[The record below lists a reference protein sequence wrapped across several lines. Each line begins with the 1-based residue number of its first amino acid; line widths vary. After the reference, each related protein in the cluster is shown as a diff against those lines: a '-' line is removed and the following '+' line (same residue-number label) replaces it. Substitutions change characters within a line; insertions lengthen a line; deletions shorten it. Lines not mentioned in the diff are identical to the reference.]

1 MIPKIIHY
9 VWSGADYPDYIKHNI
24 ETWKKYAPDFEIVQ
38 WNENNWN
45 PNYNTFSKYFYDMNK
60 WGFVSDVVRLDVLE
74 RFGGIYLDADV
85 ELTQPIDQFLEYDLV
100 MGMHFTN
107 ALGTAFIAS
116 VPHQEDIREL
126 LDYYNNISLSNLN
139 DSNLDVVN
147 NGIFTRYFLEK
158 HSDFQL
164 INKPQLLDGNI
175 GIFPKQTFFLQHLF
189 KKKNFAIH
197 QVTGSWQKVDKSS
210 RFKNYKKKVGQFILG
225 KTLYSWY
232 SNHQQ
237 MKLNSLYDLYLQ
249 RGKR

>member
-126 LDYYNNISLSNLN
+126 LDYYNSISLSNLN

>member
-126 LDYYNNISLSNLN
+126 LDYYNSISLSNLN

-164 INKPQLLDGNI
+164 INKPQLLAGNI
-175 GIFPKQTFFLQHLF
+175 GIFPKQTFFLQHIF

>member
-9 VWSGADYPDYIKHNI
+9 VWSGADYPDYLKHNI

-85 ELTQPIDQFLEYDLV
+85 ELTQPIYQFLEYDLV

-126 LDYYNNISLSNLN
+126 LDYYNSISLSNLN
-139 DSNLDVVN
+139 NSNLDVVN

-164 INKPQLLDGNI
+164 INKPQLLTGNI
-175 GIFPKQTFFLQHLF
+175 AIFSKQTFVLKHIL
-189 KKKNFAIH
+189 KSKNFAIH
-197 QVTGSWQKVDKSS
+197 QVTGSWQTRANVSV
-210 RFKNYKKKVGQFILG
+210 FKRYKKLLG
-225 KTLYSWY
+225 RFVLGDTLYSWY
-232 SNHQQ
+232 SNNQQ
-237 MKLNSLYDLYLQ
+237 MKLNSLYSEYL
-249 RGKR
+249 RRKK